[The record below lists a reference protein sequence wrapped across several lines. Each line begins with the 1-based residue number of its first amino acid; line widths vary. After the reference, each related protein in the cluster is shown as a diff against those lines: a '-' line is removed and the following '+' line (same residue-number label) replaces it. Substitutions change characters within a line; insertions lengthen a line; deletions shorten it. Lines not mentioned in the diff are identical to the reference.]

1 MPGRGAA
8 TPPNLL
14 AEGWAAP
21 AAAAPITCP
30 VSQWGGRG
38 HCCPCSAPQNPTA
51 WDATR
56 HGKCL
61 PRGCFGGCWC
71 HRGAVPCRV
80 SPDGSALLLEALR
93 AADSGAYTCLARN
106 GAGEDARLHVLSVL
120 GEWGWGH
127 RARPP
132 IPSSLISAS
141 RPLSQCPQSSREVP
155 VALTWSVAS
164 WPRRSPCGAGHGGPL
179 RCV

>member
-1 MPGRGAA
+1 MGGTGTLLSLQCTPKSYSLGRNQARSI
-8 TPPNLL
+8 PPPWVL
-14 AEGWAAP
+14 W
-21 AAAAPITCP
+21 
-30 VSQWGGRG
+30 
-38 HCCPCSAPQNPTA
+38 
-51 WDATR
+51 
-56 HGKCL
+56 
-61 PRGCFGGCWC
+61 GCWC

-106 GAGEDARLHVLSVL
+106 GVGEDARLHVLSVL

-132 IPSSLISAS
+132 VPSSLISAS
-141 RPLSQCPQSSREVP
+141 RPLSQCPQSSREVL
-155 VALTWSVAS
+155 VALMWSVAS